1 MGLAFPAVTIF
12 LIRHATAGRRG
23 FDQDDLERPL
33 DEYGREQAN
42 ALVGL
47 LQHRQIT
54 EIHSSRAARCM
65 QTVAPLGHA
74 IGVPVDPEPSM
85 LEGSSQARVLEFIRS
100 LETRDVV
107 LCSHGDI
114 IPDAIRALEV
124 GGTRIEGERSCA
136 KGSIWELEAN
146 ADGMIMTASYT
157 PVEPKRPAT
166 A

>member
-1 MGLAFPAVTIF
+1 MTIF

-23 FDQDDLERPL
+23 FGHDDLERSL

-47 LQHRQIT
+47 LQHHQIA
-54 EIHSSRAARCM
+54 EIHSSAAARCL

-74 IGVPVDPEPSM
+74 LGVPVQPASAL
-85 LEGSSQARVLEFIRS
+85 LEGSSQARVLDLLRS
-100 LETRDVV
+100 FGARNVV

-114 IPDAIRALEV
+114 IPDTVRALEV
-124 GGTRIEGERSCA
+124 GGTRIDGERRCA
-136 KGSIWELEAN
+136 KGSIWELQVDDRGE
-146 ADGMIMTASYT
+146 MIVSATYT
-157 PVEPKRPAT
+157 PVEPKRAAT